1 LKYPASRGTR
11 RGIVP
16 SSHIFMWFS
25 TIVLVVSLL
34 GLAGLFCLKSLELTR
49 DVSTPLRKISAVG
62 DPLLRRGWSYGSAK
76 LRLFAFTSLRVG
88 IISIR
93 TAIHTAEA
101 RFDASM
107 HALAARLN
115 KYLRTRRLHI
125 RHGSEVSTHL
135 KAVLEKTEQKTEESN
150 SR

>member
-1 LKYPASRGTR
+1 
-11 RGIVP
+11 
-16 SSHIFMWFS
+16 MWFS
-25 TIVLVVSLL
+25 TTVLVVSLI
-34 GLAGLFCLKSLELTR
+34 GLIALFCLKSLELLR
-49 DVSTPLRKISAVG
+49 GMNTPLRKIREAG
-62 DPLLRRGWSYGSAK
+62 DPLIRKGWIYSSTK
-76 LRLFAFTSLRVG
+76 LRLFAFTGLRVG
-88 IISIR
+88 ILSLR

-135 KAVLEKTEQKTEESN
+135 KSVLEKTERKAEESD
-150 SR
+150 SV